1 MISSR
6 LKTEEQIHN
15 YETYNNSQEENY
27 EQAIQERSRMIYML
41 PLVSVIVAITKFLQG
56 TIFFRLATK
65 ASINF
70 HRSLATTIIDASME
84 FFHIHYVG
92 NILNRFSEDLLYID
106 EIVPYSMYLFLNG
119 FVEVIGIAV
128 FVGTVNKTFLVV
140 ALAFCILTL
149 LTAIVI
155 SRTGRALKR
164 VEISS
169 KRPCANFSTV
179 ISVFRPQFIDWPSK
193 CHS

>member
-106 EIVPYSMYLFLNG
+106 EIVPYSMYLFLNVR
-119 FVEVIGIAV
+119 FYVFIVLNNFDLGICRSYWNRSLC
-128 FVGTVNKTFLVV
+128 GN
-140 ALAFCILTL
+140 
-149 LTAIVI
+149 
-155 SRTGRALKR
+155 R
-164 VEISS
+164 
-169 KRPCANFSTV
+169 
-179 ISVFRPQFIDWPSK
+179 Q
-193 CHS
+193 